1 MYNTIAEIEKTF
13 QSVGLACK
21 SYDEGKLSF
30 LETVLTDKSCTAI
43 ARLISNGNDQD
54 TKLITNAFVTI
65 PPRKQEAA
73 LVLLNE
79 MNISF
84 KFVKFVMGDDGGVYG
99 EYDIP
104 ACLNKNGL
112 GAAALEVTLRF
123 SQIIKDAYQR
133 IVKDLRL

>member
-21 SYDEGKLSF
+21 SHDEGNLSF
-30 LETVLTDKSCTAI
+30 LETVLTDKSCTAT

-54 TKLITNAFVTI
+54 TKLITNAFVTV

-79 MNISF
+79 MNRSF
-84 KFVKFVMGDDGGVYG
+84 KFAKFVMGDDGGVYG

-104 ACLNKNGL
+104 ACLNKSGP

-123 SQIIKDAYQR
+123 AQIINDVYRK
-133 IVKDLRL
+133 IVCDLKL

>member
-21 SYDEGKLSF
+21 SHDEGNLTF

-43 ARLISNGNDQD
+43 ARFISSGNDQD

-65 PPRKQEAA
+65 PPRKKEAA
-73 LVLLNE
+73 FVLLNE

-84 KFVKFVMGDDGGVYG
+84 KFAKFIMGDDGGIYG

-112 GAAALEVTLRF
+112 GVAALEVTLRF
-123 SQIIKDAYQR
+123 SQIINDVYRK
-133 IVKDLRL
+133 IVNDLDL